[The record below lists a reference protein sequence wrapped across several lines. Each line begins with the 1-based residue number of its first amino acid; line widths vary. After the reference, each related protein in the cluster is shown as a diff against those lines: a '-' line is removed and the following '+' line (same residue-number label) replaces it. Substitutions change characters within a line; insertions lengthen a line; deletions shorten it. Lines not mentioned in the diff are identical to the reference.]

1 MQDIMGNNLL
11 ASKVQWMVNFRA
23 PFEMYVKLFRFFLK
37 NHHIDTVIIMVQM

>member
-1 MQDIMGNNLL
+1 MANNLL

-37 NHHIDTVIIMVQM
+37 NYHIATIISMVRM